1 MTLKTLFR
9 FPITVIEYFFGFTFI
24 VYYFIK
30 YKLFGEEKI
39 EAETSTAEATVD
51 ESSPEPE
58 DDFKEKLIS
67 SEDSV
72 KLLSAVENQQIKEL
86 KDHVYLLALSLN
98 SLVETSRQHQ
108 EFLVHIA
115 TLHEELLNQLDQ
127 GKVVMVKRGAVA
139 EDEKPVRQ
147 PQSPFDL
154 ATKKKQV
161 LN

>member
-39 EAETSTAEATVD
+39 ETTAEPEVNT
-51 ESSPEPE
+51 SPTEPE
-58 DDFKEKLIS
+58 VDFKEKLIS
-67 SEDSV
+67 SEDSM

-86 KDHVYLLALSLN
+86 KDHVYLLSLSLN

-127 GKVVMVKRGAVA
+127 GKVIMIKNGAD
-139 EDEKPVRQ
+139 EEKPVRQ
-147 PQSPFDL
+147 PQSPFDTT
-154 ATKKKQV
+154 AKKKQV

>member
-9 FPITVIEYFFGFTFI
+9 FPITVIEYFFGFMFI

-39 EAETSTAEATVD
+39 AVEPSTAEPEVNT
-51 ESSPEPE
+51 SPEV
-58 DDFKEKLIS
+58 DFKEKLIS
-67 SEDSV
+67 SEDSMR
-72 KLLSAVENQQIKEL
+72 LLSAVENQQLKEL
-86 KDHVYLLALSLN
+86 KEHVYLLSLSLN
-98 SLVETSRQHQ
+98 SLIETSRQHQ

-127 GKVVMVKRGAVA
+127 GKVIMVKSGAVD
-139 EDEKPVRQ
+139 DEKPVRQ
-147 PQSPFDL
+147 PQSPFDV